1 MEDKKEQKPTIVKD
15 EKEQKPLSDID
26 KKNFLEQIKNL
37 RKTQDLLKMGNFGGI
52 KSEYKFWSTQP
63 VPQLNRDC
71 KIDFGP
77 INNEKNMENIPKE
90 PYTLPEGF
98 EWKEVDLSQS
108 NEVDK
113 LYEFLKSNYIG
124 DESHLFG
131 TEYSKD
137 FLKWFLS
144 PPGMYKEW
152 LISVLREDKVKNKKK
167 MIGFISAIPSKI
179 YITGTEVQMAKI
191 NFLCVKKEFRNKR
204 LTPVLIKE
212 ITRRV
217 NLKNIWQGVY
227 ASYTYLPKPFCKSEY
242 YYRSIN
248 LKKLIDVQYT
258 YLPNKMS
265 LGKALKNYELPDEPQ
280 ISGFRKM
287 TEKDLDQ
294 IFDLIE
300 KNRSKYKISEIF
312 SKEEISHLLLPR
324 NNIVYT
330 YVLEDENNK
339 ITDFCS
345 FYGMSRPIL
354 NNNNTKI
361 KKINLAYSIM
371 NFNSSIS
378 MKDLLKSAI
387 ILAKQNNFDAYH
399 CIDYKEYSINFKE
412 LLFTEKIGKMK
423 YYFYNFV
430 CPDTPIDEVSLI
442 FI

>member
-1 MEDKKEQKPTIVKD
+1 MIKGNDQKQITKEDKKK
-15 EKEQKPLSDID
+15 
-26 KKNFLEQIKNL
+26 FLEQIKNL
-37 RKTQDLLKMGNFGGI
+37 KQAQDLLKMGNFGAI
-52 KSEYKFWSTQP
+52 KTEYKFWSTQP

-77 INNEKNMENIPKE
+77 IATETNIENVQKD

-98 EWKEVDLSQS
+98 EWKDVDLSQS

-113 LYEFLKSNYIG
+113 LYEFLKTNYIG

-131 TEYSKD
+131 MEYSKD
-137 FLKWFLS
+137 FLKWYLS
-144 PPGMYKEW
+144 PPGMHSEW
-152 LISVLREDKVKNKKK
+152 IVSVLKEDKIKNKKK
-167 MIGFISAIPSKI
+167 MIGFISAVPSKI
-179 YITGTEVQMAKI
+179 VVNGTEVQLAKV

-204 LTPVLIKE
+204 LTPVLIQE

-227 ASYTYLPKPFCKSEY
+227 ASYTYLPKPFSKCEY
-242 YYRSIN
+242 YYRTIN

-265 LGKALKNYELPDEPQ
+265 LGKALKNYELPDEPP

-294 IFDLIE
+294 IFELIE
-300 KNRSKYKISEIF
+300 KNRNKYKIYELL
-312 SKEEISHLLLPR
+312 SKEQIGHLLLPR
-324 NNIVYT
+324 NNIIYT
-330 YVLEDENNK
+330 FVLEDENNK

-345 FYGMSRPIL
+345 FYSLTRTIL
-354 NNNNTKI
+354 NNSKY
-361 KKINLAYSIM
+361 KKINFAYSLM
-371 NFNSSIS
+371 NYCSSIS
-378 MKDLLKSAI
+378 MKDLLKTAI
-387 ILAKQNNFDAYH
+387 ILAKKNNFDAFH
-399 CIDYKEYSINFKE
+399 CLDYKEYSNHFKE
-412 LLFTEKIGKMK
+412 LLFMEKIGKMK

-430 CPDTPIDEVSLI
+430 CPDTPIDDISLM